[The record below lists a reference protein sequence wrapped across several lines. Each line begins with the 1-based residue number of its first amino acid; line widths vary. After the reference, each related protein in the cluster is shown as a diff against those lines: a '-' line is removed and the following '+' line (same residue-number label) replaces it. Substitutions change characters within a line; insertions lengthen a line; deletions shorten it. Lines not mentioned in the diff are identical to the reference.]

1 MLYQKIKDDLNKA
14 TINKDQLLVDVL
26 RLMISE
32 IRYEEIRLR
41 GQGKEITD
49 QDVIGVL
56 TKESKKRK
64 ESIEMF
70 ESAGRDDLVNREK
83 AELEL
88 IQTYLPAQLSQ
99 DQIKQTIQQV
109 IKKQGDQANFG
120 SVMKETMSEL
130 KGQADG
136 KIVSE
141 LVKQALG

>member
-41 GQGKEITD
+41 GQGKELTD
-49 QDVIGVL
+49 ENIIGVL

-83 AELEL
+83 SELEL

-141 LVKQALG
+141 LVKQSLG